1 MLGTPLPGC
10 SAGVR
15 VRFLLVGLL
24 SATLLGGGCAD
35 FRRGPASDA
44 SVDGTGEG
52 ALVDDPVFEND
63 VYPILQA
70 RCQDCHSKGG
80 SGEYTP
86 FVLSGNAK
94 ADRAMVVGL
103 VSPNFPEGS
112 LLLLR
117 ATGYDHL
124 GGQIFSFEDPEY
136 GILQGW
142 IASLPATCP

>member
-1 MLGTPLPGC
+1 MRSSHFCL
-10 SAGVR
+10 
-15 VRFLLVGLL
+15 GLL
-24 SATLLGGGCAD
+24 SATLLGGACAD
-35 FRRGPASDA
+35 FGRGPTPDA
-44 SVDGTGEG
+44 APDGA

-70 RCQDCHSKGG
+70 RCRDCHSKGG

-86 FVLSGNAK
+86 FVLTGDAK
-94 ADRAMVVGL
+94 ADRARVVGL

-124 GGQIFSFEDPEY
+124 GGTQLSQYESEY
-136 GILQGW
+136 AIIQDW
-142 IASLPATCP
+142 VASLPRATCP